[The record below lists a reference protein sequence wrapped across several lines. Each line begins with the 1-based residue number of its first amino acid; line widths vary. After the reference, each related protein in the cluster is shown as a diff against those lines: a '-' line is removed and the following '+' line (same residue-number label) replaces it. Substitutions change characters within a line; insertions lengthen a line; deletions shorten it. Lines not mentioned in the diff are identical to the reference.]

1 MNVCMQHERSHVPLI
16 LIAFLSSSVFS
27 FIGCQK
33 QTDKKKEAQLIEA
46 NAEALLIPRQS
57 DTEWLEGKTLS
68 SIDSIIGQ
76 REDKNIVYIFNFF
89 DCQTCVKEG
98 FLTVQRINDALGID
112 FVKVISS
119 RSLEVTT
126 AQRQYQYKGYIYMDE
141 RDRIRKELKYAPTPM
156 LLILDNS
163 NLIKDAFIFDSS
175 SMNKET
181 LEVFTQK
188 CISTARSVGNP

>member
-1 MNVCMQHERSHVPLI
+1 MQQGQSHVPLTY
-16 LIAFLSSSVFS
+16 IAILSSFLFS
-27 FIGCQK
+27 FTGCQT
-33 QTDKKKEAQLIEA
+33 QTDKKKETQLIEA
-46 NAEALLIPRQS
+46 NAEALLTPRQS

-68 SIDSIIGQ
+68 SIDSIIDK
-76 REDKNIVYIFNFF
+76 RENKNIVYIFNFF